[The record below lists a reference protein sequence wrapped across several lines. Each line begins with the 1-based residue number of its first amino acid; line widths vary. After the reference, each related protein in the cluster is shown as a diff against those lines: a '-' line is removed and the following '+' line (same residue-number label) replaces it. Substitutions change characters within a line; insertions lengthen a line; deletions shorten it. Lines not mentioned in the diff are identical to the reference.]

1 MPERRYLVTVAKRPP
16 KKEASELLELIL
28 AAACLDLPVLVV
40 LCGDGVGL
48 IEGASAA
55 AWLQLVEQGLAEL
68 AVLGGPAGEQGLPCG
83 VRRIDPAAL
92 EAARLSSVEIR
103 A

>member
-1 MPERRYLVTVAKRPP
+1 MPERRYLVTIAERPP
-16 KKEASELLELIL
+16 DNEASELLELIL
-28 AAACLDLPVLVV
+28 AGASLDLPLLVV

-55 AWLQLVEQGLAEL
+55 AWLQLVEQGLADL
-68 AVLGGPAGEQGLPCG
+68 AVLNGQVGAHGLPRG
-83 VRRIDPAAL
+83 VGRIDPAAL